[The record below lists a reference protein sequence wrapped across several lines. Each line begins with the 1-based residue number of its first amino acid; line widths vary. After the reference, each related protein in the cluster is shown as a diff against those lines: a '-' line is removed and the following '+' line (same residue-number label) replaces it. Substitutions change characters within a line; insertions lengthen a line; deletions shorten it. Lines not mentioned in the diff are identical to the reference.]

1 MSFPLVRR
9 CVRSTISPQAA
20 RRISTTAYCCR
31 PVGKITKVASPSLP
45 KVKLGPDGKPVQPL
59 SAWTDHGVPGKRP
72 PTQTGGKPAA
82 PSRRTTKKSSTAVN
96 PDGDSPPELSGSGL
110 VPFQTKDQRGEYP
123 LSLAEEAAEINKAIK
138 DGLIPESPLAR
149 EICANWLRF
158 PDCILLT
165 RVGKFYESYYGPA
178 RELSAI
184 LNIKLASKRY
194 ADGKDYPFAGFPVM
208 ALDKFLKILVQDLGH
223 TVVLVEEYDEEGSI
237 ATVGKKLTA
246 PVGQKERKV
255 FRVVTP
261 GTMIDEGWLNG
272 EESRYLLSI
281 AIQNAVVK
289 VSEENQGESLALS
302 LAYTDPS
309 TGEFFTKETT
319 LAQMEDELARI
330 APREI
335 VLDRSL
341 RSAWLDS
348 STTQADP
355 TETSDISSLFH
366 LLQVLGVHLSFADPI
381 RPPTLWG
388 AADSPEH
395 ARSPPPTTEG
405 AAISLLR
412 HHLQYALREST
423 PTLYQPSRQS
433 DTEQM
438 QIDAATLQ
446 ALEIRH
452 ALRPGGLVAVG
463 ERQHA
468 SPLSTRGTLLSVI
481 SKTVTQSGHRLL
493 IRTLTAPSTSLPTIN
508 SRLSLVQ
515 SFVDREELREELRD
529 TLRNMEDVMRIIQRF
544 KSQRGDGRDIWDVGR
559 WIRSVQRILA
569 RIDEELRYERSLG
582 LAIPNA
588 KISEGIERLQE
599 LVESFEPLEALA
611 DTIERSIDET
621 AVMYGLGSDETEEDL
636 EGIAAAGEAMVAG
649 ALEGKSTS
657 KEGKESRKERDER
670 IKQEREERQWWIYP
684 SFSEELQ
691 NLHDELASL
700 QAQKQKLQTDLVK
713 RFGTPSLTLCKG
725 MRYGY
730 HVQMSRSDGAKVTK
744 ARSLESIGGTSG
756 KVLYFAFGQWSA
768 LGAQTEIAVE
778 TLSIAQRRASRELRN
793 MITEQAEAI
802 RKNAD
807 LVDEMDLTLSF
818 AQNAVEMGWVR
829 PELDDSTNLDIVDG
843 RHPSIETSLLQ
854 ASRTFTPNSTI
865 MDPTSHLHIIT
876 GPNQGGKST
885 LLRQTAVIAILA
897 QSGSFVPASHA
908 KLGIVDKVFS
918 RVGARDDL
926 WRDRSTFMLEMV
938 ETAAILKHATNRS
951 LVIMDE
957 IGRGTT
963 LQAGISIAYATL
975 DHILRE
981 IKCRTLFATH
991 YHELGRMLGHEIL
1004 DREIPSTAVDYT
1016 GSVKGE
1022 DASEAAANEGTR
1034 KTRRE
1039 GVSFWCTD
1047 VDEVDGASSYSY
1059 KLRPGI
1065 NHNSHAIK
1073 AARLAGMPDSF
1084 LLTAEKTLSNLQQ
1097 TGRFNP
1103 PPP

>member
-1 MSFPLVRR
+1 MAPPIVRLLA
-9 CVRSTISPQAA
+9 RSTVRPRAI
-20 RRISTTAYCCR
+20 RRISTSPLRCASS
-31 PVGKITKVASPSLP
+31 GKITKLSSSLLP
-45 KVKLGPDGKPVQPL
+45 KTKLGPDGNPVQPL
-59 SAWTDHGVPGKRP
+59 PAWTDQGVSADNRPSAANNNTANSRPKRER
-72 PTQTGGKPAA
+72 KL
-82 PSRRTTKKSSTAVN
+82 SSVGSDAVASAQ
-96 PDGDSPPELSGSGL
+96 PIAS
-110 VPFQTKDQRGEYP
+110 
-123 LSLAEEAAEINKAIK
+123 
-138 DGLIPESPLAR
+138 GLIPFKAKHDVGEYSLSPDEEADEISKAIEANVIPDSPLAR
-149 EICANWLRF
+149 EIYANWLRF

-165 RVGKFYESYYGPA
+165 RVGKFYESYYEPA

-194 ADGKDYPFAGFPVM
+194 SEGREYPFAGFPVA
-208 ALDKFLKILVQDLGH
+208 ALDKYLKILVQDLGH

-281 AIQNAVVK
+281 AIGNTVESAMDD
-289 VSEENQGESLALS
+289 EGESTLTLS

-319 LAQMEDELARI
+319 LSQMEDELARI
-330 APREI
+330 APREV

-341 RSAWLDS
+341 RSEWLSS
-348 STTQADP
+348 STAQAEP
-355 TETSDISSLFH
+355 VEASRISNLFN
-366 LLQVLGVHLSFADPI
+366 LLQVLGVHVSFADPI

-388 AADSPEH
+388 TADPPEETGSPFDT
-395 ARSPPPTTEG
+395 AEG
-405 AAISLLR
+405 TAISLLR

-423 PTLYQPSRQS
+423 PTLYQPSQQS
-433 DTEQM
+433 NTDQM

-452 ALRPGGLVAVG
+452 ALRPGGLVAIG

-468 SPLSTRGTLLSVI
+468 SPLSSRGTLLSVI

-493 IRTLTAPSTSLPTIN
+493 IRTLTAPSTSLAIIN
-508 SRLSLVQ
+508 SRLSLVH
-515 SFVDREELREELRD
+515 SFVDCEELREELRD
-529 TLRNMEDVMRIIQRF
+529 SLRSISDVMRSIQRF

-569 RIDEELRYERSLG
+569 RIDEELRYEESLG
-582 LAIPNA
+582 LTNSTG
-588 KISEGIERLQE
+588 SEGIERLRQLIE
-599 LVESFEPLEALA
+599 GFESLEPLAE
-611 DTIERSIDET
+611 TIERSIDEV
-621 AVMYGLGSDETEEDL
+621 AVMHGLGSDETEEEL
-636 EGIAAAGEAMVAG
+636 EGLAAAGEAMEAG
-649 ALEGKSTS
+649 TS
-657 KEGKESRKERDER
+657 DNKTIPAKESRETKKERDER
-670 IKQEREERQWWIYP
+670 LKQEREERQWWIYP
-684 SFSEELQ
+684 SFSKELQ
-691 NLHDELASL
+691 SLHDELDSL
-700 QAQKQKLQTDLVK
+700 QAQKQKLQIDLIK

-730 HVQMSRSDGAKVTK
+730 HIQMSKSDGVKVTK
-744 ARSLESIGGTSG
+744 ARSLESIGATSG
-756 KVLYFAFGQWSA
+756 KTAYFAFGQWSA
-768 LGAQTEIAVE
+768 LGAQTEVAIE
-778 TLSIAQRRASRELRN
+778 TLSMAQRRASRELRN
-793 MITEQAEAI
+793 IIIDQAEAI

-807 LVDEMDLTLSF
+807 LVDEIDLALSF

-829 PELDDSTNLDIVDG
+829 PELDESTNLHIVDG
-843 RHPSIETSLLQ
+843 RHPSIETSLLH
-854 ASRTFTPNSTI
+854 ASRTFTPNSTS
-865 MDPTSHLHIIT
+865 MDTTSHLHIIT

-885 LLRQTAVIAILA
+885 LLRQTAVITILA
-897 QSGSFVPASHA
+897 QSGSFVPASYA

-963 LQAGISIAYATL
+963 LQAGVSIAYATL
-975 DHILRE
+975 DHILRHV
-981 IKCRTLFATH
+981 KCRTLFATH
-991 YHELGRMLGHEIL
+991 YHELGRMLGCES
-1004 DREIPSTAVDYT
+1004 DRVSETTAGRIAENDSFKN
-1016 GSVKGE
+1016 G
-1022 DASEAAANEGTR
+1022 
-1034 KTRRE
+1034 RE

-1047 VDEVDGASSYSY
+1047 VDEVDGAFSYSY

-1065 NHNSHAIK
+1065 NHDSHAIK
-1073 AARLAGMPDSF
+1073 AARLAGMPETF
-1084 LLTAEKTLSNLQQ
+1084 LVTAEKTLSNLQQ
-1097 TGRFNP
+1097 TGRFDP
-1103 PPP
+1103 PPES